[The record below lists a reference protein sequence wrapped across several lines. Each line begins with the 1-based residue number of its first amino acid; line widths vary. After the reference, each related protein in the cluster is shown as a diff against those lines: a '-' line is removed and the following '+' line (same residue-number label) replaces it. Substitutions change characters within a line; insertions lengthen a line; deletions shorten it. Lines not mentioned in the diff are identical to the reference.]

1 MLTAEITP
9 KHRNRSKPI
18 PEALIY
24 EIMDGR
30 PLYYEGYKDV
40 LANKKT
46 TEQIM
51 GASGLQSFI
60 IQYLLEVLYLKIG
73 RKKYHFLTNE
83 IGTHLDNGNNLSG
96 DVYIYEKAKLP
107 PEKINIHYIDVPP
120 KIAVEIDIRIDL
132 SDEKDFGYVFTKT
145 HKLLDFGVEKVF
157 WIFTKH
163 QKVMIATKD
172 QDWLTKNWTQ
182 EIELLDGEYFNIGK
196 FLEEEGIK

>member
-1 MLTAEITP
+1 MLTSE
-9 KHRNRSKPI
+9 KSKQKNRVKPI
-18 PEALIY
+18 PESLIY

-30 PLYYEGYKDV
+30 PLYYKGYKDV
-40 LANKKT
+40 LTNKKT
-46 TEQIM
+46 SEEIM

-83 IGTHLDNGNNLSG
+83 IGTHLDKGNNLSG
-96 DVYIYEKAKLP
+96 DIYIYEKNVLSP
-107 PEKINIHYIDVPP
+107 DKINTRYVEVAP
-120 KIAVEIDIRIDL
+120 KIAIEIDIRIDL

-163 QKVMIATKD
+163 QKVMVATKD
-172 QDWLTKNWTQ
+172 QDWLTKNWNQ

-196 FLEEEGIK
+196 FLTDEGVVQ

>member
-1 MLTAEITP
+1 MLTSE
-9 KHRNRSKPI
+9 KSKQKNRVKPI
-18 PEALIY
+18 PESLIY

-30 PLYYEGYKDV
+30 PLYYKGYKDV
-40 LANKKT
+40 LTNKKT
-46 TEQIM
+46 SEEIM

-83 IGTHLDNGNNLSG
+83 IGTHLDKGNNLSG
-96 DVYIYEKAKLP
+96 DIYIYEKNVLS
-107 PEKINIHYIDVPP
+107 PEKINTRYVEVAP
-120 KIAVEIDIRIDL
+120 KIAIEIDIRIDL

-163 QKVMIATKD
+163 QKVMVATKD
-172 QDWLTKNWTQ
+172 QDWLTKNWNQ
-182 EIELLDGEYFNIGK
+182 GIELLDGEYFNIGK
-196 FLEEEGIK
+196 FLTDEGVVQ

>member
-1 MLTAEITP
+1 MLTAELAP
-9 KHRNRSKPI
+9 KQRNKAKPI
-18 PEALIY
+18 PEVLIY
-24 EIMDGR
+24 EIMDGK

-46 TEQIM
+46 SEEIM

-60 IQYLLEVLYLKIG
+60 IYYLLKVLYAQLDS
-73 RKKYHFLTNE
+73 RKYVFLTNE
-83 IGTHLDNGNNLSG
+83 IGTHLDTRNNLSG
-96 DVYIYEKAKLP
+96 DIYIYEKTKLP
-107 PEKINIHYIDVPP
+107 PEKINTHYVDVPP

>member
-1 MLTAEITP
+1 MLIAAKP
-9 KHRNRSKPI
+9 KQRNKAKPI
-18 PEALIY
+18 PESLIY
-24 EIMDGR
+24 EIIDGM

-40 LANKKT
+40 LENKKT
-46 TEQIM
+46 SEEIM

-60 IQYLLEVLYLKIG
+60 IQYILEVLYLKVG

-83 IGTHLDNGNNLSG
+83 IGTHIDKNNNFSG

-107 PEKINIHYIDVPP
+107 PEKINTKYVDIAP

-145 HKLLDFGVEKVF
+145 HKLLDFGVEKVL

-163 QKVMIATKD
+163 QKVMVATKD
-172 QDWLTKNWTQ
+172 QDWLTKNWNQ
-182 EIELLDGEYFNIGK
+182 EIELLDGKYFNIGK
-196 FLEEEGIK
+196 FLADEGIVQ